1 MAILNP
7 TQLSAEAQVIAT
19 ETSQGA
25 NTAARIGQMFQDL
38 VDSGIFAVK
47 VSFSSAEILNGNS
60 SPKSVVSAPGAG
72 KLSFPAFILWKY
84 TFGTTPYAT
93 NTTLRVRMGGTM
105 MSLASLLTQTGN
117 AYALQPLLGG
127 IFSTDISNTAIT
139 IDVQTGNPT
148 GGDGTLDA
156 YLIYNTISL

>member
-19 ETSQGA
+19 ETTAGT
-25 NTAARIGQMFQDL
+25 NTASRIGGMFQDL
-38 VDSGIFAVK
+38 VDSGVYAVK
-47 VSFSSAEILNGNS
+47 ASLSSAEILALNTT
-60 SPKSVVSAPGAG
+60 PKQVVAAGGAG
-72 KLSFPAFILWKY
+72 TVLFPVAILWKY

-105 MSLASLLTQTGN
+105 MSLGSLLTQTGN

-127 IFSTDISNTAIT
+127 VFATDISNTGIT